1 MAGIK
6 ASELDGVRNLP
17 GNEMLKPERAHVII
31 NGDPNNTVAA
41 FRDAVASK
49 RPARPEERVGVL
61 EPGFLDTSAM

>member
-1 MAGIK
+1 
-6 ASELDGVRNLP
+6 
-17 GNEMLKPERAHVII
+17 MLKPERAHVII